1 MSLDSEIFKTVD
13 SIPKSYWENLNCNN
27 NIYYSPEFL
36 KAFELANTAIE
47 FNYLF
52 ILKNGKAVA
61 FANTQTVTIGVET
74 ITKNI
79 DMSYRVRRFVNNLF
93 CKNHI
98 KVLFCGNVF
107 LSGEYGTFLKE
118 GEPKVKTFK
127 AIAKAVKKLYRCK
140 RLSTIF
146 IKDFED
152 ESLYLLKKI
161 RKSRDLLGIRTEG

>member
-1 MSLDSEIFKTVD
+1 MSIDSEIFKTVD
-13 SIPKSYWENLNCNN
+13 SIPKSYWENLNCTD

-47 FNYLF
+47 FNYIF
-52 ILKNGKAVA
+52 ILKNGKAIA
-61 FANTQTVTIGVET
+61 FANTQTVTIGIET

-79 DMSYRVRRFVNNLF
+79 DMSYKVRGFVNNLF

-127 AIAKAVKKLYRCK
+127 AIAKAV
-140 RLSTIF
+140 F
-146 IKDFED
+146 
-152 ESLYLLKKI
+152 
-161 RKSRDLLGIRTEG
+161 